1 MKVVSNAGPLMALGK
16 LGLVHLL
23 HQLYGP
29 VMIPVAVYD
38 EVVTRGL
45 ELGLPDAYV
54 IQLAIARREL
64 VIVQMDTAD
73 MSQAIQ
79 ALSIGEG
86 EKQAIQLGMTEAA
99 DLVLLDDLLAREE
112 AQRLE
117 LKIKGT
123 LGIIVHAYHQGLITS
138 REIEI
143 TFRAILEREDIWI
156 SESLVRRVRDAVL
169 K

>member
-1 MKVVSNAGPLMALGK
+1 MKVVSNAGPLMALAK
-16 LGLVHLL
+16 LGLVQLL

-29 VMIPVAVYD
+29 VMIPTAVYD

-64 VIVQMDTAD
+64 VIVQMDNAD
-73 MSQAIQ
+73 MSQAVQ
-79 ALSIGEG
+79 ALSIGIG

-99 DLVLLDDLLAREE
+99 DLVLLDDLLPRKE

-123 LGIIVHAYHQGLITS
+123 LGVIVHAFHQRLITS

-143 TFRAILEREDIWI
+143 TFRAILEREMTFG
-156 SESLVRRVRDAVL
+156 SVNLSCGVCGMRC
-169 K
+169 